1 MAPSAGGLH
10 ARTLRRAPIG
20 SAEEHMP
27 RAEDGES
34 TRSTGARPL
43 PPTVFVL
50 FGASGDLARRMVLPA
65 FFELDGRGMLPEHWR
80 MVGVGRSE
88 LSNDDFRAH
97 VHEALTEFGPL
108 GAAGDPPDGR
118 WEEFSARLFFA
129 GGGFDTTDPG
139 RLLEVLGDAQDEF
152 GAVPQYVHY
161 LAVPPSTFAPITEGL
176 VQHGLAA
183 DARVVYEKPYGT
195 TPESVRELDALVLSL
210 LHEEQVFR
218 IDHFLGKEGTQD
230 LHVLRF
236 VNELFARVWSGEH
249 VLRVEID
256 VPEELDVADRAE
268 FYDATGASLDML
280 VTHLFQVAAEV
291 AMEPPASLMP
301 GDLQAAREAV
311 LASFR
316 PLDPVRDVVLGQFEG
331 YRGLDGIAADSTTD
345 TFVAARLWVDTDRWR
360 GVPFL
365 LRTGKRMARSAQR
378 VSLWLRTPE
387 GPVGGLPDHGNVI
400 SLSLSGSGSLDI
412 SLITKKPGPDL
423 VLARGHA
430 TLDLKA
436 VHGGTPLPPYVSLLH
451 DVLTG
456 DRSLF
461 TTSDGLA
468 AAWAAFAPVQE
479 RPPTVHPYAPGSWGP
494 REAAA
499 LAGPHGWL
507 LEQWDEDSV
516 TRTA

>member
-1 MAPSAGGLH
+1 MAQESDPA
-10 ARTLRRAPIG
+10 
-20 SAEEHMP
+20 
-27 RAEDGES
+27 S
-34 TRSTGARPL
+34 TRPVPGAGRRPTSPL

-50 FGASGDLARRMVLPA
+50 FGGSDDLARRMVLPA
-65 FFELDGRGMLPEHWR
+65 FFELAQRGMLPEDWR
-80 MVGVGRSE
+80 LVGAGRRDVSDE
-88 LSNDDFRAH
+88 DFRAR
-97 VHEALTEFGPL
+97 VYETLTEFGPS
-108 GAAGDPPDGR
+108 PEDGP
-118 WEEFSARLFFA
+118 WDEFSKRLRFA
-129 GGGFDTTDPG
+129 GGGFDKTDPG
-139 RLLEVLGDAQDEF
+139 HLLEVLGQAREELGGD
-152 GAVPQYVHY
+152 PQCVHY

-183 DARVVYEKPYGT
+183 GARVVYEKPYGT
-195 TPESVRELDALVLSL
+195 TPESFRELDNLVLSL
-210 LHEEQVFR
+210 LDEEQVFR

-236 VNELFARVWSGEH
+236 VNELFSQIWSREH
-249 VLRVEID
+249 VTRVEID

-291 AMEPPASLMP
+291 AMEPPASLTP
-301 GDLQAAREAV
+301 TDLQAARESV

-316 PLDPVRDVVLGQFEG
+316 PLDPEQDVVLGQFEG
-331 YRGLDGIAADSTTD
+331 YRDLDGVADDSTTD

-360 GVPFL
+360 DVPFL

-387 GPVGGLPDHGNVI
+387 GPVDVVPDHGNVV

-412 SLITKKPGPDL
+412 SLVTKEPGPDL
-423 VLARGHA
+423 VLARA
-430 TLDLKA
+430 QTTLDLKH
-436 VHGGTPLPPYVSLLH
+436 VPGGTPLPPYVSLLH

-468 AAWAAFAPVQE
+468 SAWAAFAPLQE
-479 RPPTVHPYAPGSWGP
+479 RPPRVQPYDPGSWGP
-494 REAAA
+494 TEAGA
-499 LAGPHGWL
+499 LADPDGWL
-507 LEQWDEDSV
+507 LGQ
-516 TRTA
+516 TAPDDA